1 MSERPAPRNV
11 ATLDYQAVSAT
22 GGLIAT
28 FATPE
33 LAAAW
38 ADDKASLYPGCRIE
52 LVRTSVTRKTI
63 FEQSPLRLAQSA

>member
-1 MSERPAPRNV
+1 MKGALSNT
-11 ATLDYQAVSAT
+11 ATLDYQAVSAK

-33 LAAAW
+33 LATAW
-38 ADDKASLYPGCRIE
+38 AEEKADLYPGCRID

-63 FEQSPLRLAQSA
+63 FEQAPLRLAQSA